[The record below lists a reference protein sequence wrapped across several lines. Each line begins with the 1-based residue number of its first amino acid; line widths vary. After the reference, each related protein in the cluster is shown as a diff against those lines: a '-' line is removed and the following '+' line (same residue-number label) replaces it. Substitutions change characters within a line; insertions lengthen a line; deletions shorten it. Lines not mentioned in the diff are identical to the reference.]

1 MKRTTFRS
9 FAVFAVSAAMAVGV
23 NVASAMPASAAAGQR
38 PDVVAQEIRD
48 ATTHVGVS
56 TQVVQGQRSVG
67 SVQSA
72 DGRQVLSTGSGPS
85 SLTATNQ
92 YGDTLV
98 VDLPTSTSAPASVA
112 ADGSIV
118 YSAAKGKGE
127 VAAQILADGTTR
139 LATTIPSADAPSD
152 FVYQTHLG
160 AGTAIRSD
168 GKGGLDFVKSTPSTN
183 AGLSTLVTLGHMDAP
198 WAVDANG
205 KSVPTSY
212 TVAGNRITQHV
223 TASPAT
229 AFPVVAD
236 PHVAWPAWY
245 MPEILFS
252 NYETGQVRNPEILWA
267 LAGTICALVAAESLG
282 IGCAAFA
289 AESGAIAAV
298 ASNAYGDRRCLALRY
313 GVVPYEVD
321 CRTGW

>member
-1 MKRTTFRS
+1 MRRTTFKS
-9 FAVFAVSAAMAVGV
+9 FAVIAVSSAMVVGV
-23 NVASAMPASAAAGQR
+23 NTASAIPAFAATGQR
-38 PDVVAQEIRD
+38 PDVVAHEIRD
-48 ATTHVGVS
+48 ATTHVGTS
-56 TQVVQGQRSVG
+56 AHVVQGRRSAGNVH
-67 SVQSA
+67 SA
-72 DGRQVLSTGSGPS
+72 DGHQVLSTGNGPS
-85 SLTATNQ
+85 SLTATNDD
-92 YGDTLV
+92 GDTLV

-139 LATTIPSADAPSD
+139 LVTTIPSADAPSD

-160 AGTAIRSD
+160 AGTSIRSD
-168 GKGGLDFVKSTPSTN
+168 GKGGLDFVKSVPSTN
-183 AGLSTLVTLGHMDAP
+183 GGLSTQVTLGHMDAP

-205 KSVPTSY
+205 RSVPTSY
-212 TVAGNRITQHV
+212 TVVGNRITQHV
-223 TASPAT
+223 TVSPAT

-236 PHVAWPAWY
+236 PHIFWPAWY
-245 MPEILFS
+245 MPEVLFS
-252 NYETGQVRNPEILWA
+252 NYETGQVRNPEVLWA
-267 LAGTICALVAAESLG
+267 LAGTICALVAAETLG
-282 IGCAAFA
+282 VGCAAFA